1 MDPLPPTWLTQCLML
16 ALLLRRAAGRWRL
29 KLVRLVQWKIIL
41 LVFVALLL
49 VRPSGDK
56 HQLALL
62 FRADWQLHQL
72 QL

>member
-1 MDPLPPTWLTQCLML
+1 MDPLPPTWPTQCLML
-16 ALLLRRAAGRWRL
+16 APLLRRAAGRWRL
-29 KLVRLVQWKIIL
+29 KLVRPVQLV
-41 LVFVALLL
+41 VVALLL
-49 VRPSGDK
+49 VRPPGDK

>member
-1 MDPLPPTWLTQCLML
+1 MDRLPPTWPTQWLML

-41 LVFVALLL
+41 LVFVRL
-49 VRPSGDK
+49 SCDK